1 MKEEPT
7 TTQVSEFLH
16 RTDFELAL
24 AAKNAIELLA
34 TAPKG
39 AVRVTVRDGW
49 ISLAGKAE
57 DGSQKGA
64 AEIVVRNLP
73 GVRGVNNLIA
83 IRSQSNL
90 SAPVLTGKNGVRHE
104 RAQKPI

>member
-1 MKEEPT
+1 MKADPT
-7 TTQVSEFLH
+7 TTQASEFLH

-24 AAKNAIELLA
+24 AAKDAIELLA
-34 TAPKG
+34 PAPKG

-49 ISLAGKAE
+49 VSLAGKAE

-73 GVRGVNNLIA
+73 RVRGVHNLIT
-83 IRSQSNL
+83 IPSQSNL
-90 SAPVLTGKNGVRHE
+90 SLPVLSGKNGVCYE
-104 RAQKPI
+104 RAQRPI